1 MNGGNAGGGGARAL
15 ASLSLDLDNQWSYL
29 KTHGDPGWEALPS
42 YLDVVVPL
50 LLRLFDE
57 TGVTASV
64 FVVGQDAALDRN
76 AEAFG
81 LLGQSR
87 HEVANHSFKHE
98 PWLHLYTAA
107 QIDDELQ
114 RAHDAIGTATGRV
127 PTGFRGPGYSVSA
140 PLLEAL
146 RAKGYT
152 YDASTLP
159 TWIGPLARAYYFRTA
174 RLSKEERKRREGLFG
189 SFRDGAK
196 PVAPYRWTLPGGGLV
211 ELPVTVMPV
220 LRVPFH
226 VSYLLYLHQVSP
238 ALARGWFRAGLRLC
252 RLTGVEPSILLHP
265 LDLLGGDDVG
275 GLAFFPGM
283 GMAGEAKR
291 ALVAECVAALA
302 ERYAVVPV
310 GTHADAIGKRSLPA
324 RTFG

>member
-1 MNGGNAGGGGARAL
+1 M
-15 ASLSLDLDNQWSYL
+15 ASLSLDLDNEWSYL
-29 KTHGDPGWEALPS
+29 KTHGDPAWEALPS
-42 YLDVVVPL
+42 YLDVAVPHL
-50 LLRLFDE
+50 LHLFDA

-64 FVVGQDAALDRN
+64 FVVGQDAALERN

-81 LLGQSR
+81 LLGASR

-98 PWLHLYTAA
+98 PWLHLYTPA
-107 QIDDELQ
+107 QIDEELQ
-114 RAHDAIGTATGRV
+114 RAHDAIGEATGRV
-127 PTGFRGPGYSVSA
+127 PVGFRGPGYSVSG

-174 RLSKEERKRREGLFG
+174 KLSREERARRGALFG
-189 SFRDGAK
+189 SFRDGTK
-196 PVAPYRWTLPGGGLV
+196 PVAPYRWALGAGSLV

-265 LDLLGGDDVG
+265 LDLLGGDDVS

-283 GMAGEAKR
+283 GLPGERKR
-291 ALVAECVAALA
+291 ALVTECVRALA
-302 ERYAVVPV
+302 ARYDVVPV
-310 GTHADAIGKRSLPA
+310 GTHAAAIGARSLPS

>member
-1 MNGGNAGGGGARAL
+1 MRM
-15 ASLSLDLDNQWSYL
+15 ASLSLDLDNKWSYL
-29 KTHGDPGWEALPS
+29 KTHGDPAWEALPS
-42 YLDVVVPL
+42 YLDVVVPRL
-50 LLRLFDE
+50 LALFDE
-57 TGVTASV
+57 AGVTATV

-81 LLGQSR
+81 LLGASK
-87 HEVANHSFKHE
+87 HEVANHSFRHE
-98 PWLHLYTAA
+98 PWLHRYTDTE
-107 QIDDELQ
+107 IEDELS
-114 RAHDAIGTATGRV
+114 RAHDAIALATGRE
-127 PTGFRGPGYSVSA
+127 PNGFRGPGYSVSG
-140 PLLEAL
+140 PLLDAL
-146 RAKGYT
+146 RRKGYA

-159 TWIGPLARAYYFRTA
+159 TWIGPLARAYYFRTS
-174 RLSKEERKRREGLFG
+174 RLSRAEREKRQALFG
-189 SFRDGAK
+189 SFRDGLR
-196 PVAPYRWTLPGGGLV
+196 PVAPYRWSSGLV

-265 LDLLGGDDVG
+265 LDLLGGDDVD
-275 GLAFFPGM
+275 GLSFFPGM

-291 ALVAECVAALA
+291 ALVAECVRELTRRYDVVGVGAHAA
-302 ERYAVVPV
+302 AV
-310 GTHADAIGKRSLPA
+310 ARRRLPE